1 MKEAMEQAP
10 SYRRTRSLV
19 VNSRLLLLT
28 GFGGL
33 LLLMAF
39 AEFDGVRALRQI
51 QTRNDDIRKEFLL
64 RTRVLE
70 RIRADLYV
78 SGTYVRDYLLEP
90 ESGQAESHR
99 YKLLETRKDM
109 DSALQQYQGL
119 LNAPEA
125 RPFQVLLRELAD
137 YWSLLQP
144 VFRWSTDQRRRA
156 GYTFLRDEVFPRRMA
171 ILGIA
176 DQIGAL
182 NESQLNDGKV
192 EVEDAFAQVR
202 RGLTIAIGLTVGL
215 GLLLAA
221 FSMSKILGL
230 EAETAEHYKE
240 ISQAREELKQL
251 SARLVAAQENERRSI
266 SRELHDEVGQALTGV
281 RVEMANLSTQIRNRD
296 LDASAVKADE
306 IKELLE
312 NSIAV
317 VRNMALLL
325 RPSMLDDLG
334 LIPALEWQAREV
346 SKRTGIAVKIA
357 AELVSEELPE
367 EHKTCIYRVVQE
379 ALHNS
384 EQHAGARN
392 VRVTVSQEADRL
404 LLSIKD
410 DGAGFDARRERGLGL
425 LGIEE
430 RVSYLGG
437 SFQIDAA
444 PGYGTVL
451 SVVLPLVESPVRQAH
466 ELV

>member
-1 MKEAMEQAP
+1 MKQLRTL
-10 SYRRTRSLV
+10 RRTQPLI

-33 LLLMAF
+33 LLMMAF

-51 QTRNDDIRKEFLL
+51 QTRNDDIRKEFLF

-99 YKLLETRKDM
+99 YKLLESRADM
-109 DSALQQYQGL
+109 DSALQQYQSL
-119 LNAPEA
+119 LNAQET
-125 RPFQVLLRELAD
+125 RPFQVLMQELAD
-137 YWSLLQP
+137 YWNLLRP
-144 VFRWSTDQRRRA
+144 VFQWSTDQRQRA

-182 NESQLNDGKV
+182 NESQLNEGKA
-192 EVEDAFAQVR
+192 EVEAAFAQVR

-221 FSMSKILGL
+221 FSMHKILGL
-230 EAETAEHYKE
+230 EAETVEHYKE
-240 ISQAREELKQL
+240 ISQARAELKQL
-251 SARLVAAQENERRSI
+251 SARLVEAQENERRSI
-266 SRELHDEVGQALTGV
+266 SRELHDEVGQSLTGV
-281 RVEMANLSTQIRNRD
+281 LVEMANLTTHIRNQD
-296 LDASAVKADE
+296 LDAVAAKADE
-306 IKELLE
+306 IKKLLE
-312 NSIAV
+312 SSIGV

-334 LIPALEWQAREV
+334 LIPALQWQAREV
-346 SKRTGIAVKIA
+346 SKRTGMAVKIA
-357 AELVSEELPE
+357 AELVSEDLPE
-367 EHKTCIYRVVQE
+367 DHKTCIYRVVQE

-384 EQHAGARN
+384 VRHAGAHN
-392 VRVTVSQEADRL
+392 VRVTVRQEEDRL
-404 LLSIKD
+404 RLSIVD
-410 DGAGFDARRERGLGL
+410 DGAGFDAQHERGLGL

-437 SFQIDAA
+437 TLEINSA
-444 PGYGTVL
+444 PGNGTVL
-451 SVVLPLVESPVRQAH
+451 NVVLPLVESSMRQTR

>member
-1 MKEAMEQAP
+1 MKTAP
-10 SYRRTRSLV
+10 STIEMKQLLPLRRTRRLV

-51 QTRNDDIRKEFLL
+51 QNRNDEIRKEFLF

-90 ESGQAESHR
+90 ESGKAEGHR
-99 YKLLETRKDM
+99 YRLLETRKDM
-109 DSALQQYQGL
+109 DAALEQYRGL
-119 LNAPEA
+119 LNAQEMQ
-125 RPFQVLLRELAD
+125 PFRVLTQELAD
-137 YWSLLQP
+137 YWRVLEP
-144 VFRWSTDQRRRA
+144 VFQWSTDQRQRA

-171 ILGIA
+171 MLGIA

-192 EVEDAFAQVR
+192 EDRSR
-202 RGLTIAIGLTVGL
+202 RLRRSGGELTIALGLTVGL

-221 FSMSKILGL
+221 FSMRKILGL

-240 ISQAREELKQL
+240 ISEARAELKQL
-251 SARLVAAQENERRSI
+251 SARLVEAQENERRSI

-281 RVEMANLSTQIRNRD
+281 LVEMANLSTLIRNRD
-296 LDASAVKADE
+296 LEALAAKADE
-306 IKELLE
+306 IKKLLE
-312 NSIAV
+312 NSIGV

-334 LIPALEWQAREV
+334 LMPALQWQAREV
-346 SKRTGIAVKIA
+346 SKRTGISVKIA
-357 AELVSEELPE
+357 AEQVSEELPE

-384 EQHAGARN
+384 VRHAGAHV
-392 VRVTVSQEADRL
+392 VRVIVRQEADRL
-404 LLSIKD
+404 LLSIED
-410 DGAGFDARRERGLGL
+410 DGTGFDAEHERGLGL

-437 SFQIDAA
+437 KFQIDSTPGHGTAVEHSA
-444 PGYGTVL
+444 PA
-451 SVVLPLVESPVRQAH
+451 RA
-466 ELV
+466 

>member
-1 MKEAMEQAP
+1 MKQAP
-10 SYRRTRSLV
+10 PFRRARTLV

-39 AEFDGVRALRQI
+39 AEFDGVHALRQI
-51 QTRNDDIRKEFLL
+51 QSRNDDIRREFLF

-90 ESGQAESHR
+90 ESGKAEGHR
-99 YKLLETRKDM
+99 HKLLESRADM
-109 DSALQQYQGL
+109 DSALQQYRGL
-119 LNAPEA
+119 LNAQEA
-125 RPFQVLLRELAD
+125 RPFQVLTQELGD
-137 YWSLLQP
+137 YWSALQP
-144 VFRWSTDQRRRA
+144 VLQWSTDQRRRA
-156 GYTFLRDEVFPRRMA
+156 GYSFLRDEVFPRRIAM
-171 ILGIA
+171 LGIA
-176 DQIGAL
+176 DQIGTL
-182 NESQLNDGKV
+182 NESQLNDGKA
-192 EVEDAFAQVR
+192 EVEQAFAQVR

-221 FSMSKILGL
+221 FSMRKILGL
-230 EAETAEHYKE
+230 EAETVEHYKE
-240 ISQAREELKQL
+240 ISQARAELKQL
-251 SARLVAAQENERRSI
+251 SARLVEAQENERRSI

-281 RVEMANLSTQIRNRD
+281 LVEMANLSTHIRNRE
-296 LDASAVKADE
+296 LEALAVKADE
-306 IKELLE
+306 IKKLLE
-312 NSIAV
+312 NSIGV

-334 LIPALEWQAREV
+334 LIPALQWQAREV
-346 SKRTGIAVKIA
+346 SKRSGMAVKVA

-384 EQHAGARN
+384 VRHAAARN
-392 VRVTVSQEADRL
+392 VRVTVRQQGDRL
-404 LLSIKD
+404 VLSIED
-410 DGAGFDARRERGLGL
+410 DGAGFDAQHERGLGL

-430 RVSYLGG
+430 RVTYLGG
-437 SFQIDAA
+437 SFKIDSAA
-444 PGYGTVL
+444 GHGTVL
-451 SVVLPLVESPVRQAH
+451 NVVLPLAH